1 MVANSTSPNPER
13 LRIDLHSHSTASDGS
28 LTPATLVESAV
39 AAGLQVLALTD
50 HDNTAGISEAQQ
62 AADAQGLMLVPGVEV
77 SVTWNSQVIH
87 IVGLRIDPA
96 NPVLE
101 QGLAGLR
108 EFRVWRAE
116 EIGRRLS
123 DRGIEGALEGARSFA
138 KGEIVG
144 RTHFARWLVQEGF
157 APDTRRVFER
167 YLVRGKPGH
176 VPGQWASLADAVGWI
191 RAAGGQAVVAHPG
204 RYKLSASKMAEFL
217 DAFRQAGGEGIE
229 VLSGSQAFGDA
240 PHFAKLARYFG
251 LKASAGSDYHGPEQ
265 TYLALGRLPLLPD
278 SVQPIWQ
285 DWRDLVLAA

>member
-1 MVANSTSPNPER
+1 MSANSAVSIAER

-28 LTPATLVESAV
+28 LTPAALVESAV
-39 AAGLQVLALTD
+39 AAGLRVLALTD
-50 HDNTAGISEAQQ
+50 HDNTAGISEAR
-62 AADAQGLMLVPGVEV
+62 AAAEGRGLLLVPGVEV
-77 SVTWNSQVIH
+77 SVTWNSQVTH
-87 IVGLRIDPA
+87 IVGLRIDPD
-96 NPVLE
+96 NTVLQ

-116 EIGRRLS
+116 EIGRRLAE
-123 DRGIEGALEGARSFA
+123 RGIEGALDGARSFA

-176 VPGQWASLADAVGWI
+176 VPGQWASLQDAVGWI

-229 VLSGSQAFGDA
+229 VLSGSQAFSDA

-251 LKASAGSDYHGPEQ
+251 LKGSAGSDYHGPEQ
-265 TYLALGRLPLLPD
+265 TYLALGRLPLLPEG
-278 SVQPIWQ
+278 VPAIWQ
-285 DWRDLVLAA
+285 DWPELELAA